1 MASKEY
7 TENELADFIWNLL
20 GTSSKSSIEYK
31 HLLPYIEDMGLPF
44 ADDIYSLF
52 ELVDPRKTGTISYF
66 DFLDILSNEFHPLRS
81 DAALDSLYKN
91 IVGPK
96 GTRMAVKDLMKYAQD
111 LGIELSQAEA
121 AEIVGKGLKADEF
134 KDIITS

>member
-7 TENELADFIWNLL
+7 SEKELADFIWDLL
-20 GTSSKSSIEYK
+20 GTSNNSSIEYK
-31 HLLPYIEDMGLPF
+31 YLLPYIEDVGLPF

-52 ELVDPRKTGTISYF
+52 EIVDPRKTGTISYF
-66 DFLDILSNEFHPLRS
+66 DFLDILRNEFTPLRN

-96 GTRMAVKDLMKYAQD
+96 GNRMAVKDLMKYAQD
-111 LGIELSQAEA
+111 NGIELSQSEA
-121 AEIVGKGLKADEF
+121 AEIAGKGLKADEF

>member
-1 MASKEY
+1 
-7 TENELADFIWNLL
+7 
-20 GTSSKSSIEYK
+20 
-31 HLLPYIEDMGLPF
+31 MGLPF

-52 ELVDPRKTGTISYF
+52 ELVDPKKTGTISYF

-81 DAALDSLYKN
+81 DAAMDSLYKN

-96 GTRMAVKDLMKYAQD
+96 GTRMTAKDLMKYAQD
-111 LGIELSQAEA
+111 LGIELSQDIAT
-121 AEIVGKGLKADEF
+121 EIAGKGLKADEF